1 MSPVCRDETL
11 AGLKIKK
18 QNLGENMLTRIDL
31 IRTSNSCFIQQIF
44 DKNNI
49 IRNIAVT
56 DNIFC
61 RKIFIFTSFF
71 CAK

>member
-11 AGLKIKK
+11 ARLKIKK

-44 DKNNI
+44 D
-49 IRNIAVT
+49 
-56 DNIFC
+56 
-61 RKIFIFTSFF
+61 
-71 CAK
+71 